1 MPSSARAKN
10 EAMTLLT
17 LERVSK
23 RFRQGRR
30 EVVALDDVSLT
41 IAPGELVAIWGVPRS
56 GRTTLLRVAAGL
68 ECPDAGD
75 VRFDGGPVC
84 GEHPDGLADG
94 IGYAQIALDGGGGE
108 SILDHVAMPLLARGI
123 APDVARARAAL
134 QLERVGASGCAR
146 LHPRD
151 LEPTQRVRV
160 AIAQAL
166 VSSPRLLLVDDP
178 TRHVDLLER
187 EAVLLLIRSI
197 ADGDVAVL
205 MTTGEAMGVS
215 GVDRALTISGGV
227 LRAEAAGEGARIV
240 QLHLASPSR
249 GGPAS

>member
-1 MPSSARAKN
+1 MS
-10 EAMTLLT
+10 LLT

-23 RFRQGRR
+23 RYRRGRR
-30 EVVALDDVSLT
+30 DVTALDDVSLA

-68 ECPDAGD
+68 EQPDGGS
-75 VRFDGGPVC
+75 VRFRGDAVGGAH
-84 GEHPDGLADG
+84 EDGLPAG
-94 IGYAQIALDGGGGE
+94 IGYVQVGSASAGGE
-108 SILDHVAMPLLARGI
+108 SILDHVAMPLLARGT
-123 APDVARARAAL
+123 APEIARARAL
-134 QLERVGASGCAR
+134 VQLERVGAAACAQLR
-146 LHPRD
+146 PRE
-151 LEPTQRVRV
+151 LEPTERVRV

-166 VSSPRLLLVDDP
+166 VTGPELLLVDDP

-187 EAVLLLIRSI
+187 EAVLLLVRSI

-227 LRAEAAGEGARIV
+227 LRTEASAELANVVPLRGVRTGGAER
-240 QLHLASPSR
+240 R
-249 GGPAS
+249 